1 MTSLEQD
8 TTRVEQ
14 PNSDAQNVFNCRR
27 DAILAQNELELRGA
41 RVRTR

>member
-8 TTRVEQ
+8 TTREQ